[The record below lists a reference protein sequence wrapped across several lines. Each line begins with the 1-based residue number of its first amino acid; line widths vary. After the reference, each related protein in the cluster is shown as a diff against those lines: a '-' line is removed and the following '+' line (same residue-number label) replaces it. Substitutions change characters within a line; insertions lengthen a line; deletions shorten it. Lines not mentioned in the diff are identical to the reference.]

1 MQYILSFLIL
11 LLALT
16 NAGAQA
22 VADGGNAIGSQIKA
36 ALTSDPTPPV
46 PAFMVRLYPDGDRDQ
61 PAVTFNYN
69 KKTRSIVCGEYCE
82 TGAERVVKAWS
93 QDNGDGITNRILE
106 TKLSRYVFTFGRN
119 TIGLRVIRLSDGEP
133 LALFGS

>member
-1 MQYILSFLIL
+1 MRYIILFLFMV
-11 LLALT
+11 LAFVKV
-16 NAGAQA
+16 GAQA
-22 VADGGNAIGSQIKA
+22 
-36 ALTSDPTPPV
+36 TSDFVATTGTAIKSAILPTEPPTV
-46 PAFMVRLYPDGDRDQ
+46 PAFMVALYPDGDRDM
-61 PAVTFNYN
+61 PPITFNYN

-82 TGAERVVKAWS
+82 NGAERVVKAWA
-93 QDNGDGITNRILE
+93 QDSGDGITNRFLE